1 MRLSE
6 VPSSFLE
13 LFHQFKTIICLCP
26 KCYNLSRL
34 SDLHL
39 RSKGKAPKTW
49 LDDFDFAVQ
58 TLQEE
63 EDKFAEEEKEIRE
76 KAVERGRAKVIE
88 LVKQSMDTQFAKL
101 SYDPYDIKALF
112 HPVEFVIFN
121 GMNSGNLNNV
131 VLLSRLSSNQNLQTL
146 QKGVAKA
153 IEEKRYE
160 WKVARVSL
168 DGNIEFE

>member
-1 MRLSE
+1 M
-6 VPSSFLE
+6 PSSFVE

-34 SDLHL
+34 GDLHL
-39 RSKGKAPKTW
+39 RSKEKAPKTW

-58 TLQEE
+58 KLQEQ
-63 EDKFAEEEKEIRE
+63 EDKFGEEEKEIRE
-76 KAVERGRAKVIE
+76 KAAERGRAKVRE
-88 LVKQSMDTQFAKL
+88 LIKQSMDAQFAKL
-101 SYDPYDIKALF
+101 NYDPYDIKAIL

-131 VLLSRLSSNQNLQTL
+131 VLLSRLSSNPNLQIL

-153 IEEKRYE
+153 VEAKQYE